1 MKEKLRELQTE
12 KSMWTDSLMRNSNGK
27 KATAVLA
34 LLFMV
39 SLNMNSLTEIYK
51 YVSLTCSYLIFS
63 SSLFTVFYI
72 QFIIIN
78 NLFYQ
83 FW

>member
-1 MKEKLRELQTE
+1 MLRNENENLKEKLRELQTE

-51 YVSLTCSYLIFS
+51 YGVHTD
-63 SSLFTVFYI
+63 LFISHF
-72 QFIIIN
+72 
-78 NLFYQ
+78 
-83 FW
+83 

>member
-1 MKEKLRELQTE
+1 
-12 KSMWTDSLMRNSNGK
+12 MWTDSLMRNSNGK

-39 SLNMNSLTEIYK
+39 SLNMSSLTEIYK
-51 YVSLTCSYLIFS
+51 YVHPD
-63 SSLFTVFYI
+63 LFISHLEFMTFNCTL

-78 NLFYQ
+78 Y
-83 FW
+83 